1 MAKNKDFITLREAA
15 KISGYSADYLGQLIR
30 SGKLPGKQVFSNVA
44 WVTTED
50 DVVAYMRNGGKSVAV
65 SNQQV
70 GSSVFSTV
78 FSDEVRLLKLYRMT
92 TFVFGSLLLA
102 VALFLTYVAIVTF
115 DRSIDQKFLQ
125 EAIRHE

>member
-1 MAKNKDFITLREAA
+1 
-15 KISGYSADYLGQLIR
+15 
-30 SGKLPGKQVFSNVA
+30 
-44 WVTTED
+44 
-50 DVVAYMRNGGKSVAV
+50 MRNGGKSVAV